1 MSWLDSSLSD
11 EDVARYLMQLVQT
24 LKFEPHLDS
33 PLARMLLRRALLN
46 RYVCVNLCDVKTF

>member
-46 RYVCVNLCDVKTF
+46 RFDCANLRER